1 MTGQASQP
9 HQISLAEMAAAA
21 VGDQQQGSLGTA
33 VYLLAS
39 LFNHSCTP
47 NVDVTF
53 PMNNSKSRLFCLNIC
68 GISDSVSV
76 WYGSEHMHLCYLTQA
91 DVISA

>member
-1 MTGQASQP
+1 MTGQTSQP

-53 PMNNSKSRLFCLNIC
+53 PMNNSKSRLFCLNIR

-76 WYGSEHMHLCYLTQA
+76 WYSSEHMHLRYLTQA